1 MTAAATL
8 PIPGH
13 AGGGRWLRWL
23 RIAALILL
31 PALMIAGLGAWR
43 NGGWFDTAHDA
54 LPTPFPGPFDSW
66 QDHVAAVDQ
75 AIATNRTRAAGEP
88 TDWLSPSAEAASWLE
103 RGMMTGRWQDYAA
116 AEAALAMAMARA
128 PVSSKPHP
136 LAARLALALHRNGA
150 VEGELTAATAD
161 LTFSRPEPQA
171 DSAALRGDVALY
183 AGDWARA
190 DALYQQAG
198 RLSPNAAFAFRRAF
212 IIERTR
218 GADEARQAWIDVAW
232 QEDRPSRRML
242 AAIAVRIGGVELA
255 RGRWDE
261 ASRWYDE
268 AARMLPGDWRI
279 DALRLQMRALDGDL
293 AGAIA
298 GMATL
303 AERQNVPELWDAL
316 AAWRQAAGDATGARD
331 ALDRAGQGWEAWTAR
346 YPEAAAAHAAEHA
359 LIAGDRTAA
368 VRHARANFANRP
380 YGDAAILLAS
390 ALTAAGEMAEARN
403 LIERTGASGWK
414 TGESDRLMF
423 ELAALAGDSA
433 GAERARA
440 EALARNPRAFDPAAR
455 LILFGLH

>member
-1 MTAAATL
+1 MPAPAY
-8 PIPGH
+8 PSGN
-13 AGGGRWLRWL
+13 RWVRWV

-31 PALMIAGLGAWR
+31 PAVLIAGLGAWR

-54 LPTPFPGPFDSW
+54 LPAPFPGPFDSW
-66 QDHVAAVDQ
+66 QDHVDAVDQ

-116 AEAALAMAMARA
+116 AEAALATAMERA
-128 PVSSKPHP
+128 PPSSQPHP

-150 VEGELTAATAD
+150 VEGELAAASAD

-171 DSAALRGDVALY
+171 DAAALRGDVALY

-198 RLSPNAAFAFRRAF
+198 RLSANAAFAFRRAF

-218 GADEARQAWIDVAW
+218 SADEARQAWIDVAW
-232 QEDRPSRRML
+232 QDARPSRRML

-261 ASRWYDE
+261 ASRWYAD
-268 AARMLPGDWRI
+268 ADRLLPGDWRI
-279 DALRLQMRALDGDL
+279 DALRLQMRALDGDV
-293 AGAIA
+293 AGAVT
-298 GMATL
+298 GMAAL
-303 AERQNVPELWDAL
+303 AERHDLPELWDAL
-316 AAWRQAAGDATGARD
+316 AAWRQAAGDAAGGRD
-331 ALDRAGQGWEAWTAR
+331 ALNRAEQGWQAWTAR

-359 LIAGDRTAA
+359 LIAGDRTGA
-368 VRHARANFANRP
+368 VRHARANHANRP
-380 YGDAAILLAS
+380 YGDASILLAT
-390 ALTAAGEMAEARN
+390 ALAAAGDIDDARR
-403 LIERTGASGWK
+403 LVERTAASGWN
-414 TGESDRLMF
+414 TSESDRLRF

-433 GAERARA
+433 AAEQARA
-440 EALARNPRAFDPAAR
+440 AALARNPRAFDPASR